1 MDRPRARAPAVA
13 ETVACVITHFCG
25 AAGDVEFDE
34 FKDWWYKQHFSDEW
48 ERERELQELFAE
60 VDGDGSG
67 FVDWGEFL
75 SIIGNKIRVS
85 RATVFDF
92 AERTPVYLVRMAL
105 DNVRKDIRAIYGS
118 TKRPLSVHDLAM
130 QIEKSFHKVS
140 TDLSDHSGNEVQ

>member
-48 ERERELQELFAE
+48 ERER
-60 VDGDGSG
+60 
-67 FVDWGEFL
+67 
-75 SIIGNKIRVS
+75 
-85 RATVFDF
+85 
-92 AERTPVYLVRMAL
+92 AL